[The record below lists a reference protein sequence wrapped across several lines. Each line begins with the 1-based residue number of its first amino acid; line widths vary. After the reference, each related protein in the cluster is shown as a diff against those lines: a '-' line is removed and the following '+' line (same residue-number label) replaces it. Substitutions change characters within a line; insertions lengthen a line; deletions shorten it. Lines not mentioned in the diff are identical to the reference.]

1 MILYFCRN
9 ELLEAQKHK
18 NGVEYSTLCTHK
30 SVLMAARQQQLS
42 GASCRPFSDTLSWVD
57 LYEQIGITDYVEYKK
72 KGGFN
77 FG

>member
-1 MILYFCRN
+1 
-9 ELLEAQKHK
+9 
-18 NGVEYSTLCTHK
+18 
-30 SVLMAARQQQLS
+30 MAVRQQQLS